1 MSKNEWDQKHKIVID
16 GEKSCETYINSV
28 NEPVQ
33 EGQASNN
40 AGFTM
45 GLHATLPYSISDHYE
60 QKWII
65 SNWKSW

>member
-1 MSKNEWDQKHKIVID
+1 VID

-60 QKWII
+60 QK
-65 SNWKSW
+65 

>member
-1 MSKNEWDQKHKIVID
+1 
-16 GEKSCETYINSV
+16 
-28 NEPVQ
+28 
-33 EGQASNN
+33 
-40 AGFTM
+40 M